1 MDALKYFGMIVQ
13 ERDKKMEKMQSI
25 EPNIAD
31 LVNGWFKS
39 YCLDYKFEQR
49 SLNGFGKTDEKFPA
63 TDNSIFYYPIFKL
76 VKKLKYENR

>member
-1 MDALKYFGMIVQ
+1 
-13 ERDKKMEKMQSI
+13 MEKMQSI

-39 YCLDYKFEQR
+39 YCLDYKFEQW